1 MQINI
6 QARGDF
12 MCARIYQLPTMGKRE
27 GMGNPPCAQKGKG
40 GGVEIVEKRL
50 TMRRHA

>member
-1 MQINI
+1 
-6 QARGDF
+6 

-40 GGVEIVEKRL
+40 GVEMVEKRL
-50 TMRRHA
+50 TND